1 MGSIPCYASVMSWP
15 KDSSQTSEEEPFLLT
30 VLPFAGLGALLLLAV
45 VCHYLP
51 RAENQPGT
59 ENPSASVVERW
70 ERQERH
76 DIPIDPAR
84 DYRLGAE
91 DAAVTIVAFSDF
103 QCPYCADAAEAVAQ
117 ILKDHEGEVRLVF
130 KNFPLDIACNERM
143 EQQLHALAC
152 QVAFTA
158 RCAGRQREELFWEV
172 HDALFD
178 VRRMTIQDLNR
189 VPMELDVA
197 IDALNACVS
206 AQAPLANV
214 KEDIALGR
222 DLGVRGTPTLFI
234 NGKKLADYRN
244 AALEQVVEHVLESG
258 AQ

>member
-1 MGSIPCYASVMSWP
+1 MGSVPCYASVMSWP

-130 KNFPLDIACNERM
+130 KNFPLG
-143 EQQLHALAC
+143 H
-152 QVAFTA
+152 
-158 RCAGRQREELFWEV
+158 
-172 HDALFD
+172 
-178 VRRMTIQDLNR
+178 R
-189 VPMELDVA
+189 V
-197 IDALNACVS
+197 
-206 AQAPLANV
+206 
-214 KEDIALGR
+214 
-222 DLGVRGTPTLFI
+222 
-234 NGKKLADYRN
+234 
-244 AALEQVVEHVLESG
+244 
-258 AQ
+258 

>member
-1 MGSIPCYASVMSWP
+1 MPCCFSPSFW
-15 KDSSQTSEEEPFLLT
+15 
-30 VLPFAGLGALLLLAV
+30 
-45 VCHYLP
+45 HYLP
-51 RAENQPGT
+51 RAENDPAT
-59 ENPSASVVERW
+59 EDPSLSVLERW

-91 DAAVTIVAFSDF
+91 DAAVTIVTFSDF
-103 QCPYCADAAEAVAQ
+103 QCPYCANAAKAVEQ

-143 EQQLHALAC
+143 DKPLHALAC
-152 QVAFTA
+152 QAAFTA

-178 VRRMTIQDLNR
+178 VTGLTIQDLYR
-189 VPMELDVA
+189 VPMELDVS

-206 AQAPLANV
+206 ARAPLANV

-222 DLGVRGTPTLFI
+222 DLGVRGTPSLFV
-234 NGKKLADYRN
+234 NGRSLADYRS
-244 AALEQVVEHVLESG
+244 AALQQVVEHLLAER